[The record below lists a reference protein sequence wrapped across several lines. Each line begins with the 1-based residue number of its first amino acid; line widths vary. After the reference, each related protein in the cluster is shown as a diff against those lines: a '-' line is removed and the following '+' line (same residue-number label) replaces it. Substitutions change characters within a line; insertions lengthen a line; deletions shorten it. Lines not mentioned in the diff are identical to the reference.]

1 MRRVVAVD
9 VTGQLVFHVVVL
21 VSLFVLFVGHNQP
34 GGGFV
39 GGLLFSAA
47 LALRYVTGGIEEVRS
62 LFRFKP
68 WTILGTGLL
77 LAATVAVIPLFG
89 GGSIVENGYR
99 SVELPLFGKVGFGS
113 ALLFDLGVYL
123 VVVGVVLMVLEA
135 FGEDL
140 PPESTADTAPS
151 SRTDGAP

>member
-1 MRRVVAVD
+1 MKRGVSVD

-47 LALRYVTGGIEEVRS
+47 VALRYVTGGIEEVRS

-77 LAATVAVIPLFG
+77 LAATVAVIPLFA
-89 GGSIVENGYR
+89 GGSIVENAYR
-99 SVELPLFGKVGFGS
+99 SVELPVFGKVGLGS

-135 FGEDL
+135 FGEE
-140 PPESTADTAPS
+140 PPPAAGSPVARGDEP
-151 SRTDGAP
+151 